1 MFKSGN
7 QFIKPNPQKSDYQN
21 LINVWVD
28 NNKRI
33 DVVKRLMLTNKN
45 VNMQK
50 LKTNPVYHT
59 AVKEIILER
68 DKELEK
74 LDRSLLWSRKL
85 TPEKF
90 KRLAIPAAIY
100 MFVLMPYI
108 FYKVI
113 PTNLLTYHVKY
124 GYDREDMFKYFG
136 VDPNDKDKYPDKV
149 IQTYYEVQQKNDF
162 IKNEEFK
169 AKKYSEKFVE
179 NISSG
184 YIRDFYK
191 RRRVLGF
198 NDEDL

>member
-1 MFKSGN
+1 MLKSGN
-7 QFIKPNPQKSDYQN
+7 TFIKPQPQKGDYQN
-21 LINVWVD
+21 LINVWID

-33 DVVKRLMLTNKN
+33 EVVKRLMLTNRN
-45 VNMQK
+45 LNMQK

-59 AVKEIILER
+59 AVEEIILER
-68 DKELEK
+68 EKELEK

-90 KRLAIPAAIY
+90 KRLAIPAAFY

-113 PTNLLTYHVKY
+113 PTNLLEYHVRY
-124 GYDREDMFKYFG
+124 GFDREDVFKYFG

-149 IQTYYEVQQKNDF
+149 IKSYFEVKQKNEF
-162 IKNEEFK
+162 MQNEEFK

-179 NISSG
+179 TISSG
-184 YIRDFYK
+184 YMSDFY
-191 RRRVLGF
+191 RRRKVLGF
-198 NDEDL
+198 NDDD